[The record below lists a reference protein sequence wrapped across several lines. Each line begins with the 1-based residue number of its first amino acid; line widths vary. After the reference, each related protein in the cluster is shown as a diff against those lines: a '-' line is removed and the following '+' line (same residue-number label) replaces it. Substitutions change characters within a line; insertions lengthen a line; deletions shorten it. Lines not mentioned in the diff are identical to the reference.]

1 MYYLVD
7 NCSITKIEI
16 SANIDTDNQ
25 NLDHYHVFRKCDL
38 IRKDYSDYR

>member
-7 NCSITKIEI
+7 NCSVL
-16 SANIDTDNQ
+16 SANIDTDDQ

>member
-1 MYYLVD
+1 MISIELERNLLHQFISSID
-7 NCSITKIEI
+7 N
-16 SANIDTDNQ
+16 DDQ